1 MCYWRVPP
9 HPRLREHIHCYWVME
24 GAKSIVPSKE
34 LLIPDGYSEIVF
46 NLDKTGFE
54 RWKLDEPGRQS
65 SMRHSY
71 VIGGRS
77 HSIGT
82 YSTETM
88 RLAGVKLDPRILRA
102 LIRTEL
108 SEFRDGTLN
117 LRDLGCAALLDLED
131 AAANLRTAE
140 DIIALLDRFFLERL
154 RGPMPAR
161 DAVDAL
167 LRRIHDDRG
176 STSIMR
182 WASDAGIDARRL
194 ERGFCAATGMTPKQY
209 ARVIRFKRTYR
220 EIISRGN
227 AAPLTAQL
235 DGFYDQSHFNREF
248 RHFTGVA
255 PTVKLAGRMTQG
267 MVVSDHLLQ
276 AEAASS

>member
-1 MCYWRVPP
+1 
-9 HPRLREHIHCYWVME
+9 
-24 GAKSIVPSKE
+24 
-34 LLIPDGYSEIVF
+34 
-46 NLDKTGFE
+46 
-54 RWKLDEPGRQS
+54 
-65 SMRHSY
+65 
-71 VIGGRS
+71 
-77 HSIGT
+77 
-82 YSTETM
+82 M
-88 RLAGVKLDPRILRA
+88 RLAGVKMDPRAMRA

-108 SEFRDGTLN
+108 SEFRDETLRLN
-117 LRDLGCAALLDLED
+117 DLGCAPLLALED

-140 DIIALLDRFFLERL
+140 DIIALLDRFFLEAL
-154 RGPMPAR
+154 RGLMPAR

-167 LRRIHDDRG
+167 LLRIHEDRG

-182 WASDAGIDARRL
+182 WANDARIDARRL

-220 EIISRGN
+220 EILSRGN
-227 AAPLTAQL
+227 GASLSAQL

-276 AEAASS
+276 AEPASS

>member
-1 MCYWRVPP
+1 MCYWRVSP
-9 HPRLREHIHCYWVME
+9 HPRLREQIHCYWVME

-34 LLIPDGYSEIVF
+34 LLIPDGHSEIVL

-54 RWKLDEPGRQS
+54 RWKLDDPARQS

-77 HSIGT
+77 HSVGT

-88 RLAGVKLDPRILRA
+88 RLAGVKLDPRVLRA
-102 LIRTEL
+102 MIRTDL
-108 SEFRDGTLN
+108 SEFRDETLR
-117 LRDLGCAALLDLED
+117 LSDLGSAPLLELEE
-131 AAANLRTAE
+131 AAAHLRTAE
-140 DIIALLDRFFLERL
+140 DIIALLDRFFLKNL
-154 RGPMPAR
+154 HDPAPPR

-167 LRRIHDDRG
+167 RRRIHEDRG

-182 WASDAGIDARRL
+182 WASDARIDARRL

-220 EIISRGN
+220 EIIARGN
-227 AAPLTAQL
+227 VAPLTAQL

-276 AEAASS
+276 AEPASS

>member
-1 MCYWRVPP
+1 
-9 HPRLREHIHCYWVME
+9 ME
-24 GAKSIVPSKE
+24 GAKSVVPSKE
-34 LLIPDGYSEIVF
+34 LLIPDGYSEIVL

-54 RWKLDEPGRQS
+54 RWKLDEPAHQS

-77 HSIGT
+77 HSVGT

-88 RLAGVKLDPRILRA
+88 RLAGVKLDPRVLRA
-102 LIRTEL
+102 LIRTDL
-108 SEFRDGTLN
+108 SEFRDETLR
-117 LRDLGCAALLDLED
+117 LTDLGSAPLLELED

-140 DIIALLDRFFLERL
+140 DIIALLDEFFLETL
-154 RGPMPAR
+154 RGPVPSR

-167 LRRIHDDRG
+167 RRRIHEDRG

-182 WASDAGIDARRL
+182 WASDARIDTRRL

-227 AAPLTAQL
+227 AAPLTARL
-235 DGFYDQSHFNREF
+235 EGFYDQSHFNREF

>member
-9 HPRLREHIHCYWVME
+9 DPRLREHIHCYWVME
-24 GAKSIVPSKE
+24 GAKSTVPSRE
-34 LLIPDGYSEIVF
+34 LLIPDGYSEIVL

-54 RWKLDEPGRQS
+54 RWKLTDPARQA

-77 HSIGT
+77 HSVGT
-82 YSTETM
+82 YSIETM
-88 RLAGVKLDPRILRA
+88 RLAGVKLDPRTLRA
-102 LIRTEL
+102 LIRTDL
-108 SEFRDGTLN
+108 SEFRDETLR
-117 LRDLGCAALLDLED
+117 LGDLGSTPLLELED
-131 AAANLRTAE
+131 AAASLRTAE
-140 DIIALLDRFFLERL
+140 EIVALLDRFFLETL
-154 RGPMPAR
+154 RGAAPAR
-161 DAVDAL
+161 DAVEAL
-167 LRRIHDDRG
+167 RRRIHADRG
-176 STSIMR
+176 ATSIMR
-182 WASDAGIDARRL
+182 WASDARIDARRL

-220 EIISRGN
+220 EIIARGN
-227 AAPLTAQL
+227 AAPLAAQL

-255 PTVKLAGRMTQG
+255 PTVKLTGRMTQG

-276 AEAASS
+276 AEPASS

>member
-1 MCYWRVPP
+1 MHYWRVQPD
-9 HPRLREHIHCYWVME
+9 PRLRAFVQCYWVMK
-24 GAKSIVPSKE
+24 GARSIVPSKE
-34 LLIPDGYSEIVF
+34 LLIPDGYSEIVL

-54 RWKLDEPGRQS
+54 RWKLDDPARQT

-82 YSTETM
+82 YSNETM
-88 RLAGVKLDPRILRA
+88 RLAGVKLDPRVLRS

-108 SEFRDGTLN
+108 SAFRDETLR
-117 LRDLGCAALLDLED
+117 LSDLGFAPLLELED

-140 DIIALLDRFFLERL
+140 EIIALLDRFFLKTL
-154 RGPMPAR
+154 RDPVPAR

-167 LRRIHDDRG
+167 LQRIHDDRG

-182 WASDAGIDARRL
+182 WASDARIDARRL

-209 ARVIRFKRTYR
+209 ARVIRFKGTYR
-220 EIISRGN
+220 QIISRGN
-227 AAPLTAQL
+227 TTPLTAQL

-276 AEAASS
+276 AEPASS

>member
-1 MCYWRVPP
+1 
-9 HPRLREHIHCYWVME
+9 ME
-24 GAKSIVPSKE
+24 GAKSVVPSKE
-34 LLIPDGYSEIVF
+34 LLIPDGHSEIVL
-46 NLDKTGFE
+46 NLDRTGFE
-54 RWKLDEPGRQS
+54 RWKLSDPARQS

-77 HSIGT
+77 HSVGT

-88 RLAGVKLDPRILRA
+88 RLAGVKLDPRTLRA
-102 LIRTEL
+102 LIRTDL
-108 SEFRDGTLN
+108 DEFRDETLP
-117 LRDLGCAALLDLED
+117 LRDLGSAPLLELED
-131 AAANLRTAE
+131 SAANLRTAE
-140 DIIALLDRFFLERL
+140 DIIALLDRFFLETL
-154 RGPMPAR
+154 RGAAPTR

-167 LRRIHDDRG
+167 RRRIHEDRG

-182 WASDAGIDARRL
+182 WASDARIDARRL

-220 EIISRGN
+220 DVIARGN
-227 AAPLTAQL
+227 APIAARL

-267 MVVSDHLLQ
+267 MVVTDHLLQ
-276 AEAASS
+276 AEPASS

>member
-34 LLIPDGYSEIVF
+34 LLIPDGYSEIVL
-46 NLDKTGFE
+46 NLDRTGFE
-54 RWKLDEPGRQS
+54 RWKLDEPARQS

-88 RLAGVKLDPRILRA
+88 RLAGVKLDPRTLRA
-102 LIRTEL
+102 LIGTEL
-108 SEFRDGTLN
+108 SEFRDATLD
-117 LRDLGCAALLDLED
+117 LRDLGVSPLLDLED

-140 DIIALLDRFFLERL
+140 DIVALLDRFFLNAL
-154 RGPMPAR
+154 REPMPAR

-167 LRRIHDDRG
+167 LRRIHADRG

-182 WASDAGIDARRL
+182 WANDARIDARRL

-220 EIISRGN
+220 EIIARGN

-267 MVVSDHLLQ
+267 MVVTDHLLQ

>member
-9 HPRLREHIHCYWVME
+9 DPRLREQIQCYWVME
-24 GAKSIVPSKE
+24 GAKSAVPSRE
-34 LLIPDGYSEIVF
+34 LLIPDGYSEIVL

-54 RWKLDEPGRQS
+54 RWKLDEPARQS

-77 HSIGT
+77 HSVGT
-82 YSTETM
+82 YSTQTM
-88 RLAGVKLDPRILRA
+88 RLAGVKLDPRVLRA
-102 LIRTEL
+102 MIRTDL
-108 SEFRDGTLN
+108 SEFRDETLR
-117 LRDLGCAALLDLED
+117 LSDLGSAPLLELED

-140 DIIALLDRFFLERL
+140 DIIALLDEFFLETL
-154 RGPMPAR
+154 RGPVPSR

-167 LRRIHDDRG
+167 RRRIHQDRG

-182 WASDAGIDARRL
+182 WASDARVDARRL

-220 EIISRGN
+220 EIIARGN
-227 AAPLTAQL
+227 AKPLTAQL
-235 DGFYDQSHFNREF
+235 EGFYDQSHFNREF

>member
-9 HPRLREHIHCYWVME
+9 DPRLREHIHCYWVME
-24 GAKSIVPSKE
+24 GAKSVVPSKE
-34 LLIPDGYSEIVF
+34 LLIPDGHSEIVL
-46 NLDKTGFE
+46 NLDRTGFE
-54 RWKLDEPGRQS
+54 RWKLSDPARQS

-77 HSIGT
+77 HSVGT

-88 RLAGVKLDPRILRA
+88 RLAGVKLDPRTLRA
-102 LIRTEL
+102 LIRTDL
-108 SEFRDGTLN
+108 DEFRDETLP
-117 LRDLGCAALLDLED
+117 LRDLGSAPLLELED
-131 AAANLRTAE
+131 SAANLRTAE
-140 DIIALLDRFFLERL
+140 DIIALLDRFFLETL
-154 RGPMPAR
+154 RGAAPTR

-167 LRRIHDDRG
+167 RRRIHEDRG

-182 WASDAGIDARRL
+182 WASDARIDARRL

-220 EIISRGN
+220 DVIARGN
-227 AAPLTAQL
+227 APIAARL

-267 MVVSDHLLQ
+267 MVVTDHLLQ
-276 AEAASS
+276 AEPASS